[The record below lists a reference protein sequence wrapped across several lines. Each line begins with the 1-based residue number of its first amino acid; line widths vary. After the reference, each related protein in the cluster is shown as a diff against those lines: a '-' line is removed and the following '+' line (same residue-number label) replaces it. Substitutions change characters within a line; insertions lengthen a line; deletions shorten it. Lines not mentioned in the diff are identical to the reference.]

1 MCARQSQPRHNSLPK
16 VWLMTD
22 ARFGDDLIPA
32 IRRLPQGSGVIFRH
46 YQLVSAKRRKLFR
59 QVQRVCRQRGH
70 MLILAGGEKD
80 ALQWRADGFHAR
92 GATGRSKLIRSAPVH
107 DLSELR
113 GAARNQADL
122 VFISPLFPTQ
132 SHPDGA
138 VLGRMAFT
146 RLAKLA
152 RPMRVIALGGITR
165 QNAPSLRKFTH
176 GWAAIDAFR
185 KNPR

>member
-1 MCARQSQPRHNSLPK
+1 MRQPKTFRNRPLPAI
-16 VWLMTD
+16 WLMTD

-46 YQLVSAKRRKLFR
+46 YNLAPAERRKLFQ

-70 MLILAGGEKD
+70 MLILAGGEQD
-80 ALQWRADGFHAR
+80 ALQWRAAGFHSR
-92 GATGRSKLIRSAPVH
+92 GAVKRSKLIRSAAVH
-107 DLSELR
+107 NLSELR
-113 GAARNQADL
+113 EVARDHADL
-122 VFISPLFPTQ
+122 VFVSPVFPTQ
-132 SHPDGA
+132 SHPDSA
-138 VLGRMAFT
+138 VLGRMAFA

-152 RPMRVIALGGITR
+152 HPMQVIALGGMTR
-165 QNAPSLRKFTH
+165 QNARSVRKFTH